1 MPQLNPYHYDTAH
14 FLSRDSL
21 STMIINRRR
30 FVASMG
36 VAITAALARN
46 QPLAAAPVSGVARR
60 KVLFDTDIGNDIDDA
75 IALSYLLAHPH
86 CDLLGITTVTGE
98 PEKRAEL
105 ASALCHLAGRPD
117 IPIFPGAARPLV
129 VAQLQPEAEQHAAL
143 GSLPR
148 QTDFGQGEAI
158 EFLRKTIRAHP
169 GEVTLLAVGPMTNLG
184 LLFRADPEIP
194 GLLRELVVMCGKFD
208 PKPFSWG
215 HAEWNARLDPEATA
229 IVYDSAPPIFRSY
242 GLDVTFKV
250 SLPGPEFFRRFAEH
264 PRLKP
269 VVDFARVTHADKKE
283 IVFHDPLAAVSLFV
297 PEICGME
304 RGRVTIELKD
314 GPDKG
319 RTVWTPDAT
328 GPCEVAFTVDA
339 EKFFKSYFEVF

>member
-1 MPQLNPYHYDTAH
+1 MTLD
-14 FLSRDSL
+14 
-21 STMIINRRR
+21 RRR
-30 FVASMG
+30 FVASLG
-36 VAITAALARN
+36 VGICAALARS
-46 QPLAAAPVSGVARR
+46 QTFAAMPGATGAKR

-75 IALSYLLAHPH
+75 IALSYLLAQPE

-117 IPIFPGAARPLV
+117 IPIFPGAAQPLV
-129 VAQLQPEAEQHAAL
+129 VEQLQKEAKQHAAL
-143 GSLPR
+143 GAWPHSTKLPH
-148 QTDFGQGEAI
+148 GEAI

-184 LLFRADPEIP
+184 LLFRVDPEIP

-215 HAEWNARLDPEATA
+215 HAEWNARVDPEATA
-229 IVYDSAPPIFRSY
+229 IVYSSAPPRFRSY

-250 SLPGPEFFRRFAEH
+250 ALPGAEFFRRFSEQ

-269 VVDFARVTHADKKE
+269 VVDFARLTHADSKE
-283 IVFHDPLAAVSLFV
+283 IFFHDPLAAVSLFV

-319 RTVWTPDAT
+319 RTVWTPDVS
-328 GPCEVAFTVDA
+328 GPYDVAFTVDSGR
-339 EKFFKSYFEVF
+339 FFKSYFEVF